1 MRKIRLTESG
11 LRRLIAE
18 SVRRILNEDEMPTQG
33 KHVVIY
39 QLDPHNEES
48 HGRLFQS
55 LERLERYGLDFDP
68 SLYRVVYDGEL
79 PVDTVD
85 EVYSY
90 LQWKHPE
97 GYNGH
102 SLSVSDLVEIDGRVL
117 FCDSKGW
124 QDVTDMFG

>member
-68 SLYRVVYDGEL
+68 RLYRVVYDGEL
-79 PVDTVD
+79 PVNSIDG
-85 EVYSY
+85 VYSY
-90 LQWKHPE
+90 LQWEHPE

-117 FCDSKGW
+117 FCDSTGW
-124 QDVTDMFG
+124 QDVTDMFS